1 MSNKTKIIIHLIFQD
16 ETIIELDT
24 FNDVIEYLNSYID
37 ITQRHGYSPIC
48 LDDEFILRGVV
59 SQGLSPDQITEI
71 IRQMEIVQSL
81 NVSLPHYSLN

>member
-16 ETIIELDT
+16 QTIIELDT

-48 LDDEFILRGVV
+48 LDDEFILNTVIC
-59 SQGLSPDQITEI
+59 QGLSTDEI
-71 IRQMEIVQSL
+71 AEINRQMEIVAKL
-81 NVSLPHYSLN
+81 NVSLPHYSIN

>member
-16 ETIIELDT
+16 QTIIELDT
-24 FNDVIEYLNSYID
+24 FNDVIEYLRSYID

-48 LDDEFILRGVV
+48 LDDEFILNTVIC
-59 SQGLSPDQITEI
+59 QGLSTDEI
-71 IRQMEIVQSL
+71 AEINRQMEIVAKL